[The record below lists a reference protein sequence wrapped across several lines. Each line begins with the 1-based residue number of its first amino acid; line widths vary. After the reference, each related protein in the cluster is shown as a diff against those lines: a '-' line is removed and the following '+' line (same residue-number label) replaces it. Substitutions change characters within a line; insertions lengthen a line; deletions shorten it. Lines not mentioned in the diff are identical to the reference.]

1 MFFYEKQT
9 RNDLFGDF
17 SPCRDSLFMVY
28 LSFDGGMHYFDN
40 IIFLIKFFNPLKN
53 QICPHYNP

>member
-17 SPCRDSLFMVY
+17 SPCKDSLFMVY
-28 LSFDGGMHYFDN
+28 LLFDGGMHYFDN
-40 IIFLIKFFNPLKN
+40 IIF
-53 QICPHYNP
+53 